1 MTTTLLRR
9 AGVVAVAGA
18 LTAGIVYASIPDSA
32 GVIHGCYA
40 KSGDAIRVIDNEVTT
55 CKPGETALAWSV
67 RGPQGLPG
75 DTRVLA
81 VGTTDLGT
89 ANFVV
94 VPDLGAVNV
103 SCPATYPSPGD
114 LAGDVTITGDLP
126 FDYVKTTATGSTA
139 GLGVTS
145 FSSRTAFPTDR
156 SNTLWLLN
164 NLGQWQFEYF
174 TFAPA
179 VPVNGSP
186 CRTAAV
192 ITRIS

>member
-9 AGVVAVAGA
+9 AGVAAATGA
-18 LTAGIVYASIPDSA
+18 LTVGIVYASIPDAA

-40 KSGDAIRVIDNEVTT
+40 KSGDMIRVIDTAVAT
-55 CKPGETALAWSV
+55 CRPGETALAWSV
-67 RGPQGLPG
+67 GGPTG
-75 DTRVLA
+75 VLT
-81 VGTTDLGT
+81 VGTADLGT
-89 ANFVV
+89 TKSVV

-114 LAGDVTITGDLP
+114 IAGDVTITGDLP
-126 FDYVKTTATGSTA
+126 FDHVKITATGSSA

-179 VPVNGSP
+179 VPLNGSP

-192 ITRIS
+192 ITRIR